1 MHVIMKRSVQ
11 ALVVAAAVP
20 ALMAAQ
26 EPSRPDSAQPL
37 PATTVSADKPAP
49 HLVAFEERR
58 AKKRGRYITPAELRE
73 SHDRKL
79 LEMLERLPG
88 LSSQASSSGGA
99 MLIARSGPNS
109 FVEKDQK
116 SYDYVVKGKAPAAQ
130 DSRTFRS
137 NEGGV
142 KPGYCAV
149 AVFIDGMYIPD
160 PDLGSLRST
169 GFDAVEWYTAA
180 NVPPEFKRPGV
191 DCGAVLLWSR

>member
-1 MHVIMKRSVQ
+1 MPFVVKRSLQ
-11 ALVVAAAVP
+11 AVALTAIMP
-20 ALMAAQ
+20 AFVAAQ
-26 EPSRPDSAQPL
+26 EPARPDSAQPL

-73 SHDRKL
+73 AHDRKL

-88 LSSQASSSGGA
+88 LSAQASSNGYA
-99 MLIARSGPNS
+99 VLAARSGPNS

-116 SYDYVVKGKAPAAQ
+116 GYDYIVKGKAPAAQ
-130 DSRTFRS
+130 SSRTFRS
-137 NEGGV
+137 NEGGL

-149 AVFIDGMYIPD
+149 AVFIDGMYIPE
-160 PDLGSLRST
+160 PDVGSLRTT